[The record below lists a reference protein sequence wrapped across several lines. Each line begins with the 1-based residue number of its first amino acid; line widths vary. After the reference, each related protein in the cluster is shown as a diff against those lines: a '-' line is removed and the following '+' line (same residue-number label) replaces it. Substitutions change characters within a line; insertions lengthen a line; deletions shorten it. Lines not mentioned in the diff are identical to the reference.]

1 MAISIN
7 TSPLRGPVCYHP
19 FRLQPGILYLLGDD
33 RRLLCATFATE
44 REEREIL
51 LRYRERVS
59 GGIAP
64 ALAFL
69 ESYFSKKSSKAPEL
83 DLSAYTEGEVRIY
96 HELQKVP
103 FGRTVTYG
111 GLAERAGVKNG
122 ARFAGNTMAK
132 NSFPIFIPCHRV
144 IKSGGIIG
152 NYTGGV
158 HIKEFLLRHEGALK

>member
-1 MAISIN
+1 
-7 TSPLRGPVCYHP
+7 LCYQS
-19 FRLQPGILYLLGDD
+19 FKLKPGILYLLGDD

-51 LRYRERVS
+51 LRYRERLT

-64 ALAFL
+64 ALSFL
-69 ESYFSKKSSKAPEL
+69 ESYLSSKASKLPEL
-83 DLSAYTEGEVRIY
+83 DLSAYTEREVRIY
-96 HELQKVP
+96 LELQKVP
-103 FGRTVTYG
+103 FGKTVTYG

-132 NSFPIFIPCHRV
+132 NNFPIFIPCHRV

-158 HIKEFLLRHEGALK
+158 HIKEFLLRHEGAII